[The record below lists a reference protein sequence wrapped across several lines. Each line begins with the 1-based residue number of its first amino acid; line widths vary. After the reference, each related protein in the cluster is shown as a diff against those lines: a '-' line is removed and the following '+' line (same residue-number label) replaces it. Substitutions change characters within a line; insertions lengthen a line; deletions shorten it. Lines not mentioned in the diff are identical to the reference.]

1 MINLFFPRR
10 ALSIYIDRFFAA
22 SCTLFLSSMA
32 TILPFAILCC
42 AKSLNFFCLFFG
54 GDFFVLFFW
63 SFYLRLPRFNP
74 YLCVCCS
81 SRFYAKKIATYAL
94 KIKIQKRTGRNRH
107 CVDKK
112 NFVMCQPNGKINHST
127 YIHTSFVCDRWANE
141 IWPNMHTGY
150 VTLDWVEKQQSCV
163 QANFSVLCGTSLFCR
178 LLWLRTYIL
187 VKIYYF
193 ERQKWYVLNGL
204 LKRTC
209 GETKDWKWKAMAEK
223 IESVRFASAWKY
235 AWIFYRFFGSVL
247 NGEFVLSLKKKTTFK
262 E

>member
-1 MINLFFPRR
+1 M
-10 ALSIYIDRFFAA
+10 
-22 SCTLFLSSMA
+22 
-32 TILPFAILCC
+32 
-42 AKSLNFFCLFFG
+42 
-54 GDFFVLFFW
+54 
-63 SFYLRLPRFNP
+63 
-74 YLCVCCS
+74 
-81 SRFYAKKIATYAL
+81 
-94 KIKIQKRTGRNRH
+94 
-107 CVDKK
+107 
-112 NFVMCQPNGKINHST
+112 
-127 YIHTSFVCDRWANE
+127 CDRWANE

-247 NGEFVLSLKKKTTFK
+247 NGEFVLSLKKKNNIQGIDAQVCESISTKKGSEAFFSRQLFSLKRKPTRNEMNIYRCWPQESK
-262 E
+262 IIWKLMSIML